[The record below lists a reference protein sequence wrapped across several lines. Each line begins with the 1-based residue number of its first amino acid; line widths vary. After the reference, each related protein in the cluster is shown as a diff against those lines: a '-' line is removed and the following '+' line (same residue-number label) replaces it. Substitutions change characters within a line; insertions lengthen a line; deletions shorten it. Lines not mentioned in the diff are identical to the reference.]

1 MLEMPTR
8 LHLRKAGNTLTPSV
22 NILKRGRLLNVIFF
36 DQQGINLSWS
46 TATNDRDLH
55 SRQ

>member
-1 MLEMPTR
+1 MPEMPTR
-8 LHLRKAGNTLTPSV
+8 LRLRKAENTLTPSV
-22 NILKRGRLLNVIFF
+22 KILKRGRLLNAIFF

-46 TATNDRDLH
+46 TATNDRDLY